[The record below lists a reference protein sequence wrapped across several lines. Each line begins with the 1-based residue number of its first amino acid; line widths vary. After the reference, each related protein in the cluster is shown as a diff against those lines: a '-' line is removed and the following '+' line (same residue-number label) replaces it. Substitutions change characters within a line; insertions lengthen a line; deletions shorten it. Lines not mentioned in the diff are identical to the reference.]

1 MRVKCIQKMGD
12 ELFKEIYMLMKE
24 AHRGKLEERQLQ
36 EELKSRYSKK
46 ELELS
51 MDVAQLLYLEETER

>member
-1 MRVKCIQKMGD
+1 MGH
-12 ELFKEIYMLMKE
+12 ELFKEMYGVMKD
-24 AHRGKLEERQLQ
+24 AQRRNLQERQVQ

-51 MDVAQLLYLEETER
+51 MDVAQLLYLEEMEN